1 MHRSFGSA
9 ILAVLLV
16 TSVSQADDLAF
27 ERLKLDAA
35 FRSEGVA
42 AADVNHD
49 GKLDVLAGEVWYEAP
64 DWKMHEIRKTG
75 KYDGATGYS
84 NSFNNW
90 AYDVNGDGWDDL
102 VCICFPGAPCCWF
115 ENPQNKEGH
124 WPRHDIWRSA
134 CNESPQFGD
143 LTGDGKPELILS
155 SQPEGQMGYLE
166 IPAAD
171 KVNDMWKFVAVST
184 EKAPG
189 TERFSHGLGIGD
201 VNRDGRNDVITP
213 QGWWEQPAKLT
224 GEAWSYHPLSLTAPG
239 EPGAPSAADIYAY
252 DLDLDGDNDLIMSAA
267 HRRGVWWFENTGSN
281 AEPKYKTHL
290 IEDRYTQTHALQLV
304 DMNGDGT
311 KDLVTGKRFYAH
323 GPKGDIDPQGDVVM
337 YWYEIQRKNGT
348 PPKITPH
355 KIDAGNDT
363 GVGTQFQVIDING
376 DKRPDIVLSNKK
388 GTNVLLQRAP
398 ASK

>member
-1 MHRSFGSA
+1 
-9 ILAVLLV
+9 
-16 TSVSQADDLAF
+16 
-27 ERLKLDAA
+27 
-35 FRSEGVA
+35 
-42 AADVNHD
+42 
-49 GKLDVLAGEVWYEAP
+49 
-64 DWKMHEIRKTG
+64 
-75 KYDGATGYS
+75 
-84 NSFNNW
+84 
-90 AYDVNGDGWDDL
+90 
-102 VCICFPGAPCCWF
+102 
-115 ENPQNKEGH
+115 
-124 WPRHDIWRSA
+124 
-134 CNESPQFGD
+134 
-143 LTGDGKPELILS
+143 
-155 SQPEGQMGYLE
+155 
-166 IPAAD
+166 
-171 KVNDMWKFVAVST
+171 
-184 EKAPG
+184 
-189 TERFSHGLGIGD
+189 
-201 VNRDGRNDVITP
+201 
-213 QGWWEQPAKLT
+213 
-224 GEAWSYHPLSLTAPG
+224 
-239 EPGAPSAADIYAY
+239 
-252 DLDLDGDNDLIMSAA
+252 MSAA